1 MMKKT
6 ATDKLFNAL
15 KERDAAAARRAIAAG
30 ADVNAR
36 DCYGCTPL
44 RYADSAKL
52 CRLLMDAGA
61 VPTTEDVVCG
71 HYVDKLRLFVDR
83 GVDVRLH
90 RRMGETAL
98 WWALEADAARFLLE
112 QGLSVHDRDDSGA
125 TALFGNIWPEV
136 AEVLLEAGAD
146 LFVQDNAGNTLL
158 HGTDARLGCWPL
170 FLSAGLDVNARNKW
184 GETPLHRAECAESV
198 QLLMQHGADP
208 TLRNNDGKTPAEY
221 WQEEEN
227 ASFLADELPLMLKY
241 VRADGE

>member
-1 MMKKT
+1 MMKRT
-6 ATDKLFNAL
+6 ATDELFDAL
-15 KERDAAAARRAIAAG
+15 KACDAAAVRRAIAAG

-36 DCYGCTPL
+36 DRYGCTPL
-44 RYADSAKL
+44 RYADSAEL
-52 CRLLMDAGA
+52 CLLLMDAGA
-61 VPTTEDVVCG
+61 VPTTDDVICG
-71 HYVDKLRLFVDR
+71 HYAEKLRLFVNR

-90 RRMGETAL
+90 GRMGQTAL

-158 HGTDARLGCWPL
+158 HGTDARLGCWPI

-184 GETPLHRAECAESV
+184 GETPLYRAQCAESV
-198 QLLMQHGADP
+198 KLLMQHGADP
-208 TLRNNDGKTPAEY
+208 TLRNNDGETPAEY
-221 WQEEEN
+221 WQGEEN
-227 ASFLADELPLMLKY
+227 ASFPADELPQMLKY
-241 VRADGE
+241 VHAAGN

>member
-1 MMKKT
+1 MMRQT
-6 ATDKLFNAL
+6 ATDELFRAL
-15 KERDAAAARRAIAAG
+15 QKCNAAAARRAVAAG

-36 DCYGCTPL
+36 DSYGCTPL
-44 RYADSAKL
+44 RYADSVEL
-52 CRLLMDAGA
+52 CRMLMDAGA
-61 VPTTEDVVCG
+61 VPTTDDVVCC

-98 WWALEADAARFLLE
+98 WWALEAEAARFLLE

-146 LFVQDNAGNTLL
+146 LFVQDYNGNTLL

-184 GETPLHRAECAESV
+184 GQTPLHRAECAESV

-208 TLRNNDGKTPAEY
+208 SLRNNDGETPAEY

-227 ASFLADELPLMLKY
+227 AAFLADELPLMLKY
-241 VRADGE
+241 VRAAGD